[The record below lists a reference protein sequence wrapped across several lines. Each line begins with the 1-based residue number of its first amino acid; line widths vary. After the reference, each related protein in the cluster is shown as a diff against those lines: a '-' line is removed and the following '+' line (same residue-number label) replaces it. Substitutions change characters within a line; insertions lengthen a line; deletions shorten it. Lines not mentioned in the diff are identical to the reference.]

1 MNKTELIAALANKT
15 GASRKDSEMFM
26 NAFVEL
32 VKDTLCSG
40 EKVQLVGLG
49 TFERKDRAARVARNP
64 RTGEQVEIPESK
76 GVAFKAG
83 KALKDAVNE

>member
-15 GASRKDSEMFM
+15 GASRKDSELFM

-64 RTGEQVEIPESK
+64 QTGEQVDIAESK
-76 GVAFKAG
+76 AVVFKAG